1 MNNNQ
6 GVNMNAK
13 SKNPTKTLS
22 KGQKIAIGVGVGV
35 LAAGLIAGGI
45 YLAINGGFGNNKTTS
60 EAETT
65 VVSDTLSS
73 GSSSLKDGK
82 NKITSGGTYTFTG
95 STSNGKIVVDTT
107 DVVKIILNSVS
118 ITNSEGAAIKCQE
131 GSNVTIELV
140 GENTLTSTDQG
151 DSTDGPAGVI
161 SSDGDLTL
169 AGSGS
174 ATLTGNGDG
183 IHADGKLTIES
194 GTLSI
199 TGSEGL
205 EATYIVIN
213 GGDITIN
220 ASDDGINASNKSDA
234 YSVSLEINGGNITI
248 TMGQGDTDAID
259 SNGSLYVN
267 GGTINITAQSP
278 FDYDG
283 VGQLNGGTVIV
294 NGQTV
299 TSLTN
304 QMMGGMGGAM
314 MPGMQNGQA
323 PSDAAQS
330 GQTPPE
336 MQQNQ
341 NTQSTQTQR
350 AQRGAMMR

>member
-1 MNNNQ
+1 
-6 GVNMNAK
+6 MNAK
-13 SKNPTKTLS
+13 SKKSTKMLS
-22 KGQKIAIGVGVGV
+22 KGQKIAIGVGVGA

-65 VVSDTLSS
+65 ITADAQSS

-107 DVVKIILNSVS
+107 ETVKIILNSVS

-169 AGSGS
+169 TGSGS

-220 ASDDGINASNKSDA
+220 ASDDGINASSKSEA

-248 TMGQGDTDAID
+248 KMAQGDTDALD
-259 SNGSLYVN
+259 SNGTLYIN
-267 GGTINITAQSP
+267 GGTVNITAQSP

-304 QMMGGMGGAM
+304 QMMGGDMGGAM
-314 MPGMQNGQA
+314 MPGMQSGQA

-341 NTQSTQTQR
+341 NTQSTQSTQTQR
-350 AQRGAMMR
+350 TQRGAMMR